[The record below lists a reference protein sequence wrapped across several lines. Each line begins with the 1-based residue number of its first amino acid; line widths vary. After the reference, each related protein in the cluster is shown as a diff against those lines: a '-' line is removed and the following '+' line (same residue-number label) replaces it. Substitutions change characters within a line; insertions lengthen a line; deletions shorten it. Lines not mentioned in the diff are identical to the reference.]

1 MESGLPENTPPTN
14 AFRTP
19 AHTPRI
25 GGSFLRLVFALLTE
39 TDLNTRLREMV
50 ILRVAER
57 CDGRYVWIQHKD
69 IARIVGV
76 SEEQI
81 AALERGETPDR
92 LFLDRDRAAFA
103 FADEVLGTAR
113 TNDDTFAAA
122 RQLFSPGEIL
132 ELLLLIGYFRM
143 TSNVMTTLEVELES
157 SFGAKILE
165 MVSDSVCPPE
175 PRIDICLGS

>member
-1 MESGLPENTPPTN
+1 MEKHL
-14 AFRTP
+14 
-19 AHTPRI
+19 
-25 GGSFLRLVFALLTE
+25 
-39 TDLNTRLREMV
+39 
-50 ILRVAER
+50 
-57 CDGRYVWIQHKD
+57 
-69 IARIVGV
+69 
-76 SEEQI
+76 
-81 AALERGETPDR
+81 DR

-165 MVSDSVCPPE
+165 MVRDSVPT
-175 PRIDICLGS
+175 